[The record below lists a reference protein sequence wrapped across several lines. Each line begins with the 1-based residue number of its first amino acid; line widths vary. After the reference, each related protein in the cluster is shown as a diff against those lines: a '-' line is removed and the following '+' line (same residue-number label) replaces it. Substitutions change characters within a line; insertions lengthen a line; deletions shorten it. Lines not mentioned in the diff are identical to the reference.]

1 MPLNNIKLTLGI
13 RDGQEFV
20 IYSIFPSKASK
31 RKRNRQRKPQKAP
44 TPPCEEVVEQR
55 EGPSEP
61 IPLSESTFSPMKT
74 RQNKRKRQE
83 KREAI
88 LKKANERLIKKNKEN
103 GDMLDDPNIED
114 GAVGNLFDDN

>member
-1 MPLNNIKLTLGI
+1 MDHAG
-13 RDGQEFV
+13 DE
-20 IYSIFPSKASK
+20 
-31 RKRNRQRKPQKAP
+31 
-44 TPPCEEVVEQR
+44 
-55 EGPSEP
+55 
-61 IPLSESTFSPMKT
+61 
-74 RQNKRKRQE
+74 RKRQE